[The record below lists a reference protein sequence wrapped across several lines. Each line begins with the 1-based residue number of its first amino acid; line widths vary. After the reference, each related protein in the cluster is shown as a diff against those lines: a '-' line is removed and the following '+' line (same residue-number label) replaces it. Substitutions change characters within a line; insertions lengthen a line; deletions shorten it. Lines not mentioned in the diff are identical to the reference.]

1 MKTEQETNGTLV
13 FQSDFGTI
21 DGAVSAM
28 YGVAEA
34 VSGEIKLY
42 DLTHEIPQ
50 FNIWEASYRLIQTIE
65 YWRPGT
71 VFVSVVD
78 PGVGT
83 DRKSV
88 VALTG
93 SGHYIVTPDNGTLTH
108 IAETI
113 GIRAMREI
121 EESSGRLRGSEKSY
135 TFHGRD
141 VYAFTGARLASA
153 AISFTRVGPEL
164 TPEPVLIDHRP
175 ARLENG
181 VITAGIDILDARYGS
196 LWTDIPRE
204 MFESLGVGFGETVLV
219 EISKYGNVVY
229 GNRLIYGKSFSD
241 AAVGQSLVYI
251 NSLLNVGIAINQ
263 GNFSRAHNIESGRG
277 WVVRLSRGA

>member
-1 MKTEQETNGTLV
+1 MRKTNGSLV

-34 VSGEIKLY
+34 VSDNLKLY

-83 DRKSV
+83 SRKSV
-88 VALTG
+88 VALAQ

-108 IAETI
+108 ISESI
-113 GIRAMREI
+113 GITAMREI
-121 EESSGRLRGSEKSY
+121 EESINRLGGSEKSY

-141 VYAFTGARLASA
+141 VYAYTGARLASGV
-153 AISFTRVGPEL
+153 ITFEQIGPEL
-164 TPEPVLIDHRP
+164 APEPVTIAHQP
-175 ARLENG
+175 AELKDG
-181 VITAGIDILDARYGS
+181 IITASIDILDARYGS
-196 LWTDIPRE
+196 LWTNVPRT
-204 MFESLGVGFGETVLV
+204 MFEELGVEYGHTVLV
-219 EISKYGNVVY
+219 EISKYGNTVY
-229 GNRLIYGKSFSD
+229 GNRLIFGKSFSD
-241 AAVGQSLVYI
+241 AAIGQSLVYI
-251 NSLLNVGIAINQ
+251 NSLLNVGIAVNQ

-277 WVVRLSRGA
+277 WVVRLSKGD